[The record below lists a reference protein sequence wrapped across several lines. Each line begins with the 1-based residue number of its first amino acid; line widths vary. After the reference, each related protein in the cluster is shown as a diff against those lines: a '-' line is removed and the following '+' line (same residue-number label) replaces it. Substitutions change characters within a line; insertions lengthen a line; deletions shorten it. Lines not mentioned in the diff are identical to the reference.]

1 MRNIIGF
8 IVRCSR
14 NKLIVATILLLV
26 LSQGVVLYMAIDSTK
41 GALEASSSSDISN
54 EIDAVSKKMAL
65 FLEGSPNDLIFFRS
79 TPAVQGVVRARDN
92 YDIDPTDGSSTDQW
106 QNRYKAISEGFANAK
121 PQYIRIRYLDEY
133 GAELVRV
140 DRKGAVV
147 TGAIF
152 EAVSEDED
160 EDEDEEGD
168 DDDDEDDEDDEEE
181 EPVKKSPKKSKAAK
195 SSQAVKSASA
205 ELQSFLNIGKE
216 AVYISP
222 LKLFREAGQI
232 TPEKQ
237 PIIQYGTLVFNEK
250 DVLRGA
256 IIIEVSAASFLGNVK
271 SSSEGSRTFMVNSNG
286 YFLAGVSPE
295 KTFGFELGQET
306 KLQADYG
313 ENAAEILSGKSGVLH
328 DVNGKF
334 VAYTP
339 VFYNPSNKSQF
350 WVIVNETDE
359 SNLLTPDSHKTL
371 TSFRNTLL
379 LVSSIILAIGIGGA
393 QVFARKITG
402 ELNSVAENVG
412 RASQDIMAA
421 SQEMESSIQMQSVKI
436 QDTAAAAAEISTT
449 IGVVTDSSEHGMQM
463 SNQTVDGMTNVQNM
477 INDMNGKI
485 SALGESSVKIGKVVE
500 VIAQIGEQTSLLAL
514 NAAIEAARAGEHG
527 RGFAVVADEVS
538 KLAERVGRNSKEIET
553 LIGTIQ
559 NETNLVTEDMVGV
572 VGEVGTQLSVISEL
586 AKIVESISNST
597 KEQQTATTEIERAT
611 EAINISSKEMEIAA
625 AELAQEGTKLQNE
638 ADALAKSLEHLQ
650 T

>member
-1 MRNIIGF
+1 
-8 IVRCSR
+8 
-14 NKLIVATILLLV
+14 
-26 LSQGVVLYMAIDSTK
+26 
-41 GALEASSSSDISN
+41 
-54 EIDAVSKKMAL
+54 
-65 FLEGSPNDLIFFRS
+65 
-79 TPAVQGVVRARDN
+79 
-92 YDIDPTDGSSTDQW
+92 
-106 QNRYKAISEGFANAK
+106 
-121 PQYIRIRYLDEY
+121 
-133 GAELVRV
+133 
-140 DRKGAVV
+140 
-147 TGAIF
+147 
-152 EAVSEDED
+152 
-160 EDEDEEGD
+160 
-168 DDDDEDDEDDEEE
+168 
-181 EPVKKSPKKSKAAK
+181 
-195 SSQAVKSASA
+195 
-205 ELQSFLNIGKE
+205 
-216 AVYISP
+216 
-222 LKLFREAGQI
+222 
-232 TPEKQ
+232 
-237 PIIQYGTLVFNEK
+237 
-250 DVLRGA
+250 
-256 IIIEVSAASFLGNVK
+256 
-271 SSSEGSRTFMVNSNG
+271 MVNSNG